1 MKFLIIF
8 FFVLFSQLI
17 LSQKKVLIDSIN
29 IYKEKGELIQALHIS
44 NSIPK
49 DSLTNYD
56 CLNIAEIHNIY
67 GNKNEALN
75 YLELT
80 FQKDSMFKDIWNF
93 SKTNSYELINDLR
106 FNKICDKIVANSTT
120 NNTCDKSIMHL
131 LVKMLSKDRSYYY
144 QTYLSE
150 NKMGKN
156 HPITLALWD
165 FKENIN
171 RENIELLDSIIDKK
185 GWLTDSLVCGFSG
198 IPFFI
203 IQHSNLETQKRYLE
217 IIEKAFELG
226 NANFNWVAMLTD
238 RICLREGKPQIYGSQ
253 GIWNPKLKKYVLYVV
268 KNIDETNRLRLKYK
282 IGEPI
287 SSEAFENMFDPK
299 NQ

>member
-93 SKTNSYELINDLR
+93 SKTNSYELINEFR
-106 FNKICDKIVANSTT
+106 FNKICDQIVVNSTT
-120 NNTCDKSIMHL
+120 KNTCNNSIMHL
-131 LVKMLSKDRSYYY
+131 LVKMLCKDRSYYY

-156 HPITLALWD
+156 HPT
-165 FKENIN
+165 
-171 RENIELLDSIIDKK
+171 
-185 GWLTDSLVCGFSG
+185 
-198 IPFFI
+198 
-203 IQHSNLETQKRYLE
+203 
-217 IIEKAFELG
+217 
-226 NANFNWVAMLTD
+226 
-238 RICLREGKPQIYGSQ
+238 
-253 GIWNPKLKKYVLYVV
+253 
-268 KNIDETNRLRLKYK
+268 
-282 IGEPI
+282 
-287 SSEAFENMFDPK
+287 
-299 NQ
+299 